1 MNKFEPEL
9 NKLDESMSILY
20 SRLMLLEKDSLE
32 YKRILELFAKQ
43 YKEFNT
49 LLNKQKESIYQYF
62 IMYSN
67 LGEIRETLEN
77 AGYFEQKSKTK

>member
-32 YKRILELFAKQ
+32 YKRILELLAKQ